1 MRKYAFLFV
10 AVTTLGLLVGCA
22 NKLKNPSTEYPS
34 ENVDTVV
41 ANLPNTELKTTP
53 SIAQTAIGNI
63 HMNID
68 ESQFEAEKDMFLSE
82 HNKLGGLTIKS
93 LKGYFY
99 DNRLAAIEIISN
111 QQDLHRKKLN
121 NEIYDEGWGSM
132 YASKYEHADM
142 IDRLSLFSLERLTSG
157 LSLFKKNDY
166 LIEVSDFCVSPQGHR
181 NYEDIIN
188 NPIKQCYG
196 HNLLPLKYNDS
207 NNLERASSVY
217 SLINELPKE
226 RAKKIS
232 NQYNLEKKSIN
243 TDNLVVKISAEAA
256 IDLKYFN
263 LLLPEVKAQRDKLLN
278 MHKDDP
284 SWSYI
289 IIYYLPLLEKYNQE
303 KERKKERKKQARDK
317 ELDII

>member
-1 MRKYAFLFV
+1 MRKYALLYV
-10 AVTTLGLLVGCA
+10 AVATLGLLVGCA
-22 NKLKNPSTEYPS
+22 KKNPSVENPREVVDSIVADLPS
-34 ENVDTVV
+34 VESKN
-41 ANLPNTELKTTP
+41 TP
-53 SIAQTAIGNI
+53 SISQTAIGNI

-68 ESQFEAEKDMFLSE
+68 KSQFEAEKNIFISE

-93 LKGYFY
+93 LRGYFY

-111 QQDLHRKKLN
+111 QQELHKKKLS
-121 NEIYDEGWGSM
+121 NEIYDEGWCCM

-142 IDRLSLFSLERLTSG
+142 KDRLSLFSLERLTG
-157 LSLFKKNDY
+157 ELSLFKKDKY
-166 LIEVSDFCVSPQGHR
+166 LIEVSDFCVSPQGHK

-188 NPIKQCYG
+188 SPIKQCYG
-196 HNLLPLKYNDS
+196 HNLVPLKYDDS
-207 NNLERASSVY
+207 NNLMRESSVS

-226 RAKKIS
+226 RARKIS
-232 NQYNLEKKSIN
+232 NQYKLEKNSIN

-256 IDLKYFN
+256 IDLKYFS
-263 LLLPEVKAQRDKLLN
+263 LLLPEVQAQRDKLFN

-289 IIYYLPLLEKYNQE
+289 IIYYIPLLEKYNRD
-303 KERKKERKKQARDK
+303 KEVIKERKKQARDK